1 MPKSAGV
8 YNRARIGMTINPINC
23 PSTVAEPNFIIY
35 ARNFDISI
43 NLWHLFVN
51 NNGLTNMA

>member
-1 MPKSAGV
+1 
-8 YNRARIGMTINPINC
+8 MTINPINC